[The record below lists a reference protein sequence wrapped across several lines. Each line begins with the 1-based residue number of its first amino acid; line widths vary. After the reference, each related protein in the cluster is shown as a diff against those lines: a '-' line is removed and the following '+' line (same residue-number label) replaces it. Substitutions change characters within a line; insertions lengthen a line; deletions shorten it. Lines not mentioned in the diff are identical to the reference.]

1 MTDTDAPQLDLIGS
15 SEAAA
20 MAGVH
25 VATIARWAA
34 DGTLPVAARLAG
46 KTNPLL
52 FHRADV
58 ERVASERRARAEA
71 GHADPRLLAGC
82 FAVAFV
88 VGLIPVGLPW
98 WAVWLLASPTF
109 VVALTAVARDEP
121 QPRHAGAVRG
131 RRDRT
136 ADAQ

>member
-1 MTDTDAPQLDLIGS
+1 MPDDTPTTLDLIGS

-20 MAGVH
+20 LVGVH

-58 ERVASERRARAEA
+58 TRIATERDGKASA
-71 GHADPRLLAGC
+71 
-82 FAVAFV
+82 
-88 VGLIPVGLPW
+88 
-98 WAVWLLASPTF
+98 
-109 VVALTAVARDEP
+109 
-121 QPRHAGAVRG
+121 
-131 RRDRT
+131 
-136 ADAQ
+136 